1 MPGSD
6 SGGCSLFEIPCC
18 GPRDK
23 RWSGESVT
31 QPQGESFKEKDEN
44 FMVGLGLKF
53 SKGGK
58 PSAFP
63 SGIVFDGFVP
73 LGKSLLRSCRNIG
86 MNIW

>member
-18 GPRDK
+18 APRDK

-53 SKGGK
+53 SKGGN
-58 PSAFP
+58 PQHFLQGLSLMASCLLESP
-63 SGIVFDGFVP
+63 CLGAAGI
-73 LGKSLLRSCRNIG
+73 LE
-86 MNIW
+86 